1 MSKKRKFDFSG
12 LNKSAKSSKKRHK
25 KKAHKVF
32 AAAVRES
39 AQYHSWPQ
47 YDDAQESD
55 MIGTAGTHDEF
66 RKKVDQMLLRKQR
79 RAAGKS
85 PTLSEEDLLMEFD
98 KYGDEDEWTEEGK
111 AIYLQMLRETREY
124 EEMRKSRKIPKLK
137 PGESYQ
143 GIGVYAHRFEDT
155 DPVVEEAIREGRNPM
170 DEDELLQY
178 IPKKRKKF
186 LYPDLRDL
194 SEIRPY
200 VCHSMITEDMWRKI
214 ANVQLGWNIDFN
226 DPYRLNKKA
235 LTKREY
241 QLYKSFGV
249 PDLTQDWLELFVP
262 SVIEDLFSILH
273 ADASNATKAS
283 VIMKELGHYGFEAG
297 VGEGTNILVLQHS
310 RYPGVVFK
318 IALDPYGIADNFNDE
333 MLQYVIPRYARVLA
347 RHYTG
352 IVSVQE
358 RYVVM
363 DKERMKDFKD
373 RVTRT
378 LEQLSEKYLVADLS
392 PVRFL
397 NFGVG
402 RDGEFVII
410 DGSDL
415 IPIEE
420 LDHKVRCRNSVG
432 WNEKK
437 KKIIRCGGKLVYTT
451 DFLSMECTKCGH
463 QINPLELRNTR
474 KEKDSDMSQAHRD
487 GSTHAERMEWE
498 RLEIEALERRARGD
512 TEIVASG
519 AKASATEEV
528 SSEMIGSQVDT
539 AEPRVYDI
547 DTDDD
552 PEPDTDRE
560 TDREEDLYEDDE
572 EDDDELDDDDD
583 VIEEDCVSTKNIP
596 YAGHRLHRILNED
609 DEMVKKREHDSMLD
623 FDEEDDSDDDVDDDP
638 EPPASVEFFV
648 IPPDDKE
655 QGGLHLVIH
664 GDWKEAWKNSGIPIY
679 ASFDDGET
687 YDLAITASVLGELLD
702 YHMTQ
707 VEEGDP
713 DPNQSIILPV

>member
-1 MSKKRKFDFSG
+1 MSKKRKFGFDG
-12 LNKSAKSSKKRHK
+12 LNESGKSSKFKHR
-25 KKAHKVF
+25 KKAHNVF
-32 AAAVRES
+32 AAMTSES
-39 AQYHSWPQ
+39 AQYHSRPQ
-47 YDDAQESD
+47 HGAQESE
-55 MIGTAGTHDEF
+55 MIGTTGTHDEF
-66 RKKVDQMLLRKQR
+66 RKKVDQMLLRKHR
-79 RAAGKS
+79 RDSGKS
-85 PTLSEEDLLMEFD
+85 PTLSEDDLLMEFD

-111 AIYLQMLRETREY
+111 AMYLQMLRETKEY
-124 EEMRKSRKIPKLK
+124 EEMRKSLRVPKLK
-137 PGESYQ
+137 PGESYH
-143 GIGVYAHRFEDT
+143 GNGVRAHRFEVT
-155 DPVVEEAIREGRNPM
+155 DPVTEETVLQGR
-170 DEDELLQY
+170 DDSDDELLQF

-214 ANVQLGWNIDFN
+214 ANVQLGWNIDFS

-235 LTKREY
+235 LSKREY
-241 QLYKSFGV
+241 QMYKSFGV
-249 PDLTQDWLELFVP
+249 PDLTQNWLELFVP

-363 DKERMKDFKD
+363 DKERMKDYKD
-373 RVTRT
+373 RITRT

-397 NFGVG
+397 NFGIG

-463 QINPLELRNTR
+463 QINPLELRNAR

-487 GSTHAERMEWE
+487 GSTHDERMEWE

-512 TEIVASG
+512 TEIVISD

-539 AEPRVYDI
+539 AEPRTYDI
-547 DTDDD
+547 DADDD

-560 TDREEDLYEDDE
+560 TDCEEDLYED
-572 EDDDELDDDDD
+572 EDDDESDDDDD

-596 YAGHRLHRILNED
+596 YAGQHLHRILNED
-609 DEMVKKREHDSMLD
+609 DGKKMPIHDPMVDTD
-623 FDEEDDSDDDVDDDP
+623 DEDDLDDDDP
-638 EPPASVEFFV
+638 EPPASIEYFV
-648 IPPDDKE
+648 IPPDDND

-664 GDWKEAWKNSGIPIY
+664 GDWKEAWKNSGIPVY
-679 ASFDDGET
+679 ASFDNGET
-687 YDLAITASVLGELLD
+687 YDLAITASVLQELLD

-713 DPNQSIILPV
+713 DPNQSVIQPV

>member
-1 MSKKRKFDFSG
+1 MSKKWKFDFSG
-12 LNKSAKSSKKRHK
+12 LNESARSSKKRHK

-32 AAAVRES
+32 AAAVSES

-55 MIGTAGTHDEF
+55 MIG
-66 RKKVDQMLLRKQR
+66 M
-79 RAAGKS
+79 
-85 PTLSEEDLLMEFD
+85 EDLLMEFD
-98 KYGDEDEWTEEGK
+98 KYGDEDEWTEEGR

-124 EEMRKSRKIPKLK
+124 EEMRKSLKIPKLK

-143 GIGVYAHRFEDT
+143 GNGVYAHRFEDT
-155 DPVVEEAIREGRNPM
+155 DPVVEETIREGRDPM

-178 IPKKRKKF
+178 IPKKRKKV

-226 DPYRLNKKA
+226 DPYKLDKKA

-241 QLYKSFGV
+241 QMYKSFGV

-487 GSTHAERMEWE
+487 GSTHDERMEWE

-539 AEPRVYDI
+539 AEPRTYDI
-547 DTDDD
+547 DPDDD

-572 EDDDELDDDDD
+572 EEEDEDSDDDDD
-583 VIEEDCVSTKNIP
+583 DIEEDYVSTKNIP
-596 YAGHRLHRILNED
+596 YAGHCLHRILNED
-609 DEMVKKREHDSMLD
+609 DLD
-623 FDEEDDSDDDVDDDP
+623 DEP
-638 EPPASVEFFV
+638 EPPASIEFFV
-648 IPPDDKE
+648 MPPDDKE
-655 QGGLHLVIH
+655 QGGLHLVVH
-664 GDWKEAWKNSGIPIY
+664 GDWKKAWRNSGIPVY
-679 ASFDDGET
+679 ASFDNGET
-687 YDLAITASVLGELLD
+687 YDLAITASVLGELFD

-707 VEEGDP
+707 VEEGEP
-713 DPNQSIILPV
+713 DPNQSITLPV